1 MGTRIFALAWVGYC
15 AAFLLLL
22 TRLSRLG
29 ISAEVAQAAQEREG
43 ILSAL
48 LVFWLIAAGF
58 GWSREQAGRGGV
70 RGMLRGLALVGE
82 RLLWLVAGAV
92 FVLYFRAHTTGG
104 LPEVADFQTLFLLLR
119 LAAYVVLLHGI
130 YRIFPRF
137 YLLILSLLLGA
148 PLLLYWFTT
157 EISLARTGSYA
168 GSCALADFIPFMTF
182 NPDAPAYLPLAAL
195 TGGAILLFFPSV
207 GRDEQA

>member
-22 TRLSRLG
+22 TLLSRLG
-29 ISAEVAQAAQEREG
+29 ISADVAQAAQEREG
-43 ILSAL
+43 ILCAL
-48 LVFWLIAAGF
+48 LLFWLIAAGF

-82 RLLWLVAGAV
+82 RLLWLGAGAD

-104 LPEVADFQTLFLLLR
+104 LQGIADFETLFLLLR

-130 YRIFPRF
+130 YRIFSGF
-137 YLLILSLLLGA
+137 YLLILSLLVGA

-168 GSCALADFIPFMTF
+168 GSCALADFIPFMTL
-182 NPDAPAYLPLAAL
+182 NPEAPAYLPLAAL
-195 TGGAILLFFPSV
+195 TVGVILLLAPLT
-207 GRDEQA
+207 GRGEPA